1 MRRKKAMT
9 TEQIKDVLDKH
20 MKWLNDEDSGEKA
33 NLHGA
38 NLHGADLSWADLSGA
53 DLSKAN
59 LHGANLIGADLSK
72 ANLHGA
78 NLIGANLHGAN
89 LIGANLIGA
98 NLRGADLNKAN
109 LSEANLI
116 GANID
121 FSCWPLWCGSIGA
134 IVDVKI
140 IHQLAFHLCAVE
152 CNNAEWRELR
162 KLLLPLAN
170 KFGRVGKNVIALEE

>member
-1 MRRKKAMT
+1 MT
-9 TEQIKDVLDKH
+9 QDELQIVLDKH
-20 MKWLNDEDSGEKA
+20 VKWLNDEDGGEKA
-33 NLHGA
+33 SLIEA
-38 NLHGADLSWADLSGA
+38 NLRWADLSRANLSLANLSGA
-53 DLSKAN
+53 DLS
-59 LHGANLIGADLSK
+59 GANLS
-72 ANLHGA
+72 
-78 NLIGANLHGAN
+78 
-89 LIGANLIGA
+89 GANLIGA
-98 NLRGADLNKAN
+98 NLRGAN
-109 LSEANLI
+109 LS